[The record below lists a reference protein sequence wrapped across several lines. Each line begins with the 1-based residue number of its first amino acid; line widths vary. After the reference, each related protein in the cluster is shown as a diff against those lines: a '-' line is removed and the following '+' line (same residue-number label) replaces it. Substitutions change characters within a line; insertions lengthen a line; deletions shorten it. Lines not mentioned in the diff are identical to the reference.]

1 MAWGNDQIREL
12 VIRTL
17 LGESNRTQEGMVSV
31 AHVMKN
37 RADSLAYGN
46 QNGGLMRAI
55 LSPKQFSMWNNDDPK
70 LRALAAGVKAIP
82 TSDANYQRAAAIA
95 DGVFG
100 GTIPDTTNGATFY
113 HTPDV
118 HPAWSE
124 GKTPVATI
132 GGHYF
137 YKLPLGSS
145 GAPGDLPAPAATSPA
160 ATTPGAAP
168 LVADSGSSGGGGASG
183 SYSPSLDTSDA
194 DRSYLAS
201 LSAHTDRAG
210 DTANL
215 NPQFATKLAAA
226 IRQARN
232 AGLPISVMS
241 AFREPGQTAS
251 QGGPAAAYD
260 AAGNSSHTY
269 GLAADIN
276 GLDGPNGKITNAW
289 AQIAAQNGLS
299 NPYGVG
305 NATEFNHWQVG
316 PKLETAPDLL
326 AALKTAK
333 ASGDWSKVWSAYNTY
348 TPDAGPASS
357 TAPAAAASA
366 PIPAAN
372 VTPASA
378 TAPGSSGGNFA
389 VPPGGAAPAPGSD
402 KYSVIQGMTAGTG
415 RNPMLYTAANF
426 GNLFGGKAAPVA
438 PPAAPAAPAA
448 APAATPPASLP
459 VAPPG
464 SPLTPTPPDLSKDAP
479 IGTAGPTMP
488 FLPNPFDNPAFPSTS
503 APPPPAT
510 TPAPITLPSLSAHW
524 GADTPNDSGDLGH
537 GRWLNGAP
545 AATPGGP
552 SMGFPAQTNPFG
564 APPPDQSSMNLPG
577 SMLASAQNLI
587 RLLFPPSQTG

>member
-1 MAWGNDQIREL
+1 MAWGNNQIREL

-37 RADSLAYGN
+37 RADSMAYGN
-46 QNGGLMRAI
+46 QNGGLMKAI

-137 YKLPLGSS
+137 YKLPLGAS

-160 ATTPGAAP
+160 ASPLAP
-168 LVADSGSSGGGGASG
+168 LGPV
-183 SYSPSLDTSDA
+183 
-194 DRSYLAS
+194 
-201 LSAHTDRAG
+201 
-210 DTANL
+210 
-215 NPQFATKLAAA
+215 
-226 IRQARN
+226 
-232 AGLPISVMS
+232 
-241 AFREPGQTAS
+241 
-251 QGGPAAAYD
+251 GGPAAVGAVSRAVAD
-260 AAGNSSHTY
+260 ARAFLGKNEVPDHDMIADYLRTGGQNLDPHQSAWCAAFVSASLQREGLPVPGKIVKDSQFVGGANARDYLTYGQGVTDPGQVQAGDILVSKDGTHVGFAEGPVRQGANGPEVQILAGNEKDTS
-269 GLAADIN
+269 
-276 GLDGPNGKITNAW
+276 GKYQPGSWTNPQTGQVA
-289 AQIAAQNGLS
+289 S
-299 NPYGVG
+299 RS
-305 NATEFNHWQVG
+305 QVG
-316 PKLETAPDLL
+316 DVAERWAPLSDFTVRR
-326 AALKTAK
+326 APTGA
-333 ASGDWSKVWSAYNTY
+333 
-348 TPDAGPASS
+348 PDAGPASS

-366 PIPAAN
+366 PIPAASA
-372 VTPASA
+372 TPASA
-378 TAPGSSGGNFA
+378 AAPGSSGGNFA

-426 GNLFGGKAAPVA
+426 GNLFGGKAAPAA
-438 PPAAPAAPAA
+438 PPAAPAA

-479 IGTAGPTMP
+479 IGATGPTMP

-545 AATPGGP
+545 AATPDGP